1 MCPRDRPPH
10 PRDRAPP
17 GRVHE
22 RPGERELL
30 RPGRTERGGDA
41 PRGSRRRD
49 AGSRAARA
57 RASLGA
63 QKSPD
68 RLLRGRAAAGARPR
82 RGGCPPGEPR
92 RRANGR
98 RAARQRCQLSHRL
111 RRGARARHP
120 GRASRAP
127 RRGSRTRARDERA
140 SRIPARSGVR
150 RAGEAARAP
159 NPRRAQP
166 ASRRRGGENPRSR
179 RAPKDAGESWFSKVG
194 TDEMDASRALLT
206 PSPHVPPA
214 PRGFA
219 RARLARPAH
228 SRARPRASLAAFA
241 RPAFELVPPI
251 VAILGCANTSRRA
264 SVTPL
269 ARDALGGQVPAAL
282 AG

>member
-1 MCPRDRPPH
+1 MCSGDRGRYVSSRSSPSPKRSRASRSSCMSALASASCIFVPDGPSAAATH
-10 PRDRAPP
+10 RAVRVVATPVRAPP
-17 GRVHE
+17 A
-22 RPGERELL
+22 PAPASAL
-30 RPGRTERGGDA
+30 RN
-41 PRGSRRRD
+41 
-49 AGSRAARA
+49 
-57 RASLGA
+57 
-63 QKSPD
+63 
-68 RLLRGRAAAGARPR
+68 
-82 RGGCPPGEPR
+82 
-92 RRANGR
+92 RRATSR

-228 SRARPRASLAAFA
+228 SRARPRASLAAFS
-241 RPAFELVPPI
+241 RPAFEVVPPI